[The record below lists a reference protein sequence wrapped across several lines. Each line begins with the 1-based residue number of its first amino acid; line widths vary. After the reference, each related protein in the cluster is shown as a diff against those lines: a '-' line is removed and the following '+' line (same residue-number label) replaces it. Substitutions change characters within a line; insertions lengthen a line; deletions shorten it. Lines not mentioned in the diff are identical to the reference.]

1 MSEIEFRD
9 LSLKFTEISENSQ
22 AWGAFGPI
30 DEPTVSCT
38 VTNVEGVSWLDASK
52 PKAEIDM
59 IEAMRE
65 ARERLGDDALVE
77 RILAAANGMADY
89 ARAEENSNHE
99 RF

>member
-1 MSEIEFRD
+1 MSVELSD
-9 LSLKFTEISENSQ
+9 LKLKFSDVSVSDHS
-22 AWGAFGPI
+22 WGSCGRI
-30 DEPTVSCT
+30 NEPTAACT
-38 VTNVEGVSWLDASK
+38 VTNEDGKSWHAAAK